1 MANRTALVLGADG
14 RPQQI
19 QSADSLAAS
28 GFVGPLSGNATTAT
42 ALATPR
48 TINGTSFDGTAN
60 ITVTAAAGTLTGA
73 TLAAGVTASSLLSAA
88 GGTFGTAAFR
98 STGTS
103 GTTVPLLDGT
113 NRWSG
118 INTFLATTVI
128 SLNDATTNGV
138 TTALTLTHNTSGTPA
153 NNIGTGIAFAG
164 ETSTTVDTP
173 LGSVD
178 MFWTNVTHA
187 SRTARGRLRS
197 YYTNIVTDSLYWGTN
212 ASGNPTIGFL
222 GAAPAVRQTG
232 DAGVALSL
240 FGLMSGTPTF
250 AAANLTGRVVNDV
263 ILLRDEKSAGT
274 HGGTA
279 TSGAWQTRTLNTES
293 VDTGGHCSLSSN
305 QFTLAAGTYRI
316 KARAPAYF
324 CNHHQIR
331 LQNVTAGTT
340 LIWGSGQ
347 FMSASAIP
355 ANGSS
360 DSTIWGRFTVAAS
373 QALELQHRVETTWP
387 TAGFGQAANFGGTEV
402 YAEVW
407 LEREAS

>member
-103 GTTVPLLDGT
+103 GATIPLLNGT
-113 NRWSG
+113 NGWSG

-128 SLNDATTNGV
+128 SLNDAVTNAPV
-138 TTALTLTHNTSGTPA
+138 TALTLSHNTSGTPA
-153 NNIGTGIAFAG
+153 AGLGTGIAFAG

-178 MFWTNVTHA
+178 MFWTDVTHA

-197 YYTNIVTDSLYWGTN
+197 YYTNIATDSLYWGTN
-212 ASGNPTIGFL
+212 SSGSSAIGFL
-222 GAAPAVRQTG
+222 GAAPAVRQPG
-232 DAGVALSL
+232 DVGTALVIL
-240 FGLMSGTPTF
+240 GLMRGTPTF
-250 AAANLTGRVVNDV
+250 ASANLTGRATNDY
-263 ILLRDEKSAGT
+263 IMLRDEKSANT
-274 HGGTA
+274 AGGTSTA
-279 TSGAWQTRTLNTES
+279 GSWQTRTLNTEVS
-293 VDTGGHCSLSSN
+293 DTGNHCTLSGN
-305 QFTLAAGTYRI
+305 QFTLLAGTYRI
-316 KARAPAYF
+316 RASVPGYLINSHVA
-324 CNHHQIR
+324 R
-331 LQNVTAGTT
+331 LQNITDGTT
-340 LIWGSGQ
+340 TIVGTAEQ
-347 FMSASAIP
+347 TNAAT
-355 ANGSS
+355 NN
-360 DSTIWGRFTVAAS
+360 STTRSFVEGRFTIGS
-373 QALELQHRVETTWP
+373 TKTFEIQHRCGGTYATF
-387 TAGFGQAANFGGTEV
+387 GFGVPVNFSVTEV
-402 YAEVW
+402 YTTVE